1 MEDWRQLLG
10 EEAGE
15 VEHGGEYGPNTAAV
29 MRAFAA
35 LGETEWLE
43 AAGEELED
51 GNDKVVRVKTWDE
64 VFAEFESDE
73 GKYESS
79 GHLLEPALRCQA
91 VMQSDKY
98 RAHFEKAV
106 EDSGEYYSQMPY
118 IPDDLEDWQ
127 QSWLEEYL
135 YQYVSYLLA
144 ELVGAEDAGTTYF
157 RELLPWFRAGRLP
170 CGWDGV
176 WPAGRLRVF

>member
-1 MEDWRQLLG
+1 MEDWRELLEG
-10 EEAGE
+10 
-15 VEHGGEYGPNTAAV
+15 VEDADHEGEYGPNTAAV
-29 MRAFAA
+29 LSAFAV

-43 AAGEELED
+43 AAGD
-51 GNDKVVRVKTWDE
+51 GPEAGAGQVVWVKSWDE
-64 VFAEFESDE
+64 VFAEFEEDK
-73 GKYESS
+73 GLYDSS
-79 GHLLEPALRCQA
+79 GHLLEPAVRCQA
-91 VMQSDKY
+91 VMQSEKY

-106 EDSGEYYSQMPY
+106 EDAGEYYSQSPY

-157 RELLPWFRAGRLP
+157 RELLPWFHAGRLP
-170 CGWDGV
+170 CGWEGE